1 MMKRTFLGAALALAG
16 LASAAFAEETVTVYM
31 PSPTGL
37 NAKYVADFQKKTG
50 IRVKLFEGT
59 TGKILARLEAEK
71 NNPEADVVVL
81 ASWSDGLTV
90 KKSGVLAAYPQARH
104 ADKLA
109 PAFLDHD
116 RMLFGTSASALGVIY
131 NTTLVKELHADW
143 KELASPK
150 YQGQLAIPDPVK
162 SGSCKDFLAGYL
174 VANGHDWTVWKNL
187 AANGLAVAGAN
198 KAALE
203 AVLTGEK
210 AILVAGVDYNA
221 YSNIKKGEP
230 IQIYYPASGTVI
242 NPRPAMILKTAKH
255 PENARKFVDYLLSED
270 AQKLVAKAFLLP
282 GRTDVKTSGRD
293 PMSAIPV
300 LKPLDWEKMMSV
312 SDDAAKTLTALT
324 KANH

>member
-1 MMKRTFLGAALALAG
+1 MKKILLSAALVLAG
-16 LASAAFAEETVTVYM
+16 FATSALAEETVTVYM

-59 TGKILARLEAEK
+59 TGKILARLAAEK

-90 KKSGVLAAYPQARH
+90 KKSGVLASYPQAQK
-104 ADKLA
+104 AEKLN
-109 PAFLDHD
+109 PAFLDKD

-143 KELASPK
+143 KDLASPK
-150 YQGQLAIPDPVK
+150 YKGQIAIPDPEK

-174 VANGHDWTVWKNL
+174 VATGNDWSVWKKL

-203 AVLTGEK
+203 TVLTGEK

-230 IQIYYPASGTVI
+230 ISIYYPATGTVV

-255 PENARKFVDYLLSED
+255 PENARKFVDYLLSDD
-270 AQKLVAKAFLLP
+270 AQALVAKAFLIP
-282 GRTDVKTSGRD
+282 GRTDVKTAGRG
-293 PMSAIPV
+293 PASSIPL
-300 LKPLDWEKMMSV
+300 LKPIDWEKMMAV
-312 SDDAAKTLTALT
+312 SEDAAKTLTSLT
-324 KANH
+324 KDNH